1 MIILK
6 VKNILSNTISQI
18 IWKVVQEEK
27 LYQKNIKHSEIFTKQ
42 LKIMVNININI
53 DAKNAKSNKINII
66 KINKIIRIRDI
77 KIKIKIMNTR
87 IMNKILM
94 NINNKEF
101 LKKDK
106 VLLLL
111 LIFQPFLQDKLQ
123 TDHIK
128 VNKIINSIN

>member
-1 MIILK
+1 
-6 VKNILSNTISQI
+6 
-18 IWKVVQEEK
+18 
-27 LYQKNIKHSEIFTKQ
+27 
-42 LKIMVNININI
+42 MVNININM

-66 KINKIIRIRDI
+66 KINKIIRIMDI
-77 KIKIKIMNTR
+77 NIKIKIMKTR

-106 VLLLL
+106 VILLL
-111 LIFQPFLQDKLQ
+111 LIFQPFLQNKRQ

>member
-1 MIILK
+1 
-6 VKNILSNTISQI
+6 
-18 IWKVVQEEK
+18 
-27 LYQKNIKHSEIFTKQ
+27 
-42 LKIMVNININI
+42 MVNININM

-66 KINKIIRIRDI
+66 KINKIIRIMDI
-77 KIKIKIMNTR
+77 NIKIKIMKTR

-111 LIFQPFLQDKLQ
+111 LIFQLFLQNKQQ